1 MAVRERVAE
10 RVLRVFPS
18 HSGEERQL
26 TTSTVERRKRNER
39 GATLILTAL
48 MLPVIVLF
56 AGLGMGGAVV
66 RSASDETQRTADLS
80 ALAGA
85 ESVPTLGRPTVS
97 GLPTVPSGISIPL
110 PPEVQNP
117 ASASMYTA
125 GHIYDVEYNAST
137 SVDKQISASLGEG
150 PTYQSL
156 LGSLGSNW
164 TDGCNVGEA
173 QYASGRAKMS
183 RSFGVGGLTP
193 KCATTANSFPNAN
206 NRIYVRPEFESTGEY
221 RLYTCLVSATDC
233 ASLLGMGATN
243 TLTAIGT
250 KLATD
255 LGLTPTSGCMVN
267 PTGANCAF
275 NASKFGSTFGVSGSV
290 GSSVQQAVL
299 DQLGSVTGLNTGQLG
314 SAQASLDTLGQLL
327 FGHVVN
333 PVCNT
338 PLGITGQS
346 VCTGGADLASL
357 LPSTMTPRVRSI
369 VAHCIDI
376 PVVPSLAN
384 ARCGDFSFTS
394 QSLARRTFKNAIVV
408 PTLPANFGVTA
419 STDLS
424 GCLQGKGL
432 LPGVMGSLNFVLN
445 NNITVLNPLLQT
457 AVGLQ
462 TAKDPSCL
470 NASVDG
476 SADASGN
483 INLNPMLAEA
493 QGPLVDAAVAMNNKL
508 NDATNFVLAQSLNAQ
523 DGKSRTVA
531 DCHTA
536 PPAPWC
542 VDMGGQQIQD
552 VRDLYNPPTGD
563 QAPTMQ
569 DILSRAASTHEP
581 IMIVSLGKY
590 VKVPLPSPVA
600 TVAGT
605 ISALTYW
612 IPALDFVPATV
623 ESFNPN
629 TPAASTF
636 KVVNQASGPKG
647 LYRGVLLDPKAAP
660 ALCTVNNDPYGR
672 CADQPGATVMLP

>member
-1 MAVRERVAE
+1 M
-10 RVLRVFPS
+10 
-18 HSGEERQL
+18 
-26 TTSTVERRKRNER
+26 
-39 GATLILTAL
+39 
-48 MLPVIVLF
+48 
-56 AGLGMGGAVV
+56 AGLGVGGAIV
-66 RSASDETQRTADLS
+66 RGASDETQRTADLS

-97 GLPTVPSGISIPL
+97 GLPAVPNGISIPL
-110 PPEVQNP
+110 PPEVQSP
-117 ASASMYTA
+117 ASASSYAA

-137 SVDKQISASLGEG
+137 SVDKSISASLGSG

-173 QYASGRAKMS
+173 QYVAGRAKMG
-183 RSFGVGGLTP
+183 RNFGVAGLTP
-193 KCATTANSFPNAN
+193 RCATSANSFPNPN

-233 ASLLGMGATN
+233 ASLLGMGATG
-243 TLTAIGT
+243 TVTAIGT
-250 KLATD
+250 QLATD
-255 LGLTPTSGCMVN
+255 LGINPSSGCLVN
-267 PTGANCAF
+267 PTGANCTF
-275 NASKFGSTFGVSGSV
+275 NATKFGATFGVSGSV
-290 GSSVQQAVL
+290 ATSVQQAIL
-299 DQLGSVTGLNTGQLG
+299 NQLGTVTGLNTAQLG

-327 FGHVVN
+327 FGHVIN
-333 PVCNT
+333 PLCNT
-338 PLGITGQS
+338 KLGVTGES

-376 PVVPSLAN
+376 PLVPSLAN

-394 QSLARRTFKNAIVV
+394 EALARRTFKNAVVV
-408 PTLPANFGVTA
+408 PTLPADFGVSA
-419 STDLS
+419 GADLS
-424 GCLQGKGL
+424 NCLQGKSL
-432 LPGVMGSLNFVLN
+432 LPGVMGSLSFILN
-445 NNITVLNPLLQT
+445 NSISVLNPLLQT
-457 AVGLQ
+457 AVNLQ
-462 TAKDPSCL
+462 TAKDPNCL

-493 QGPLVDAAVAMNNKL
+493 QGPLVDAAVAMNKKL
-508 NDATNFVLAQSLNAQ
+508 NNATNFVIAQSLNSQ

-531 DCHTA
+531 DCNAT

-552 VRDLYNPPTGD
+552 VRDLYNPPSGE

-569 DILSRAASTHEP
+569 DILARAAASHEP
-581 IMIVSLGKY
+581 IMIVSLGKW

-600 TVAGT
+600 TAAGV

-629 TPAASTF
+629 QPAASTF
-636 KVVNQASGPKG
+636 KVVSQASGPKG
-647 LYRGVLLDPKAAP
+647 LYRGVLLDPKAAS

-672 CADQPGATVMLP
+672 CVDQPPATVTLP